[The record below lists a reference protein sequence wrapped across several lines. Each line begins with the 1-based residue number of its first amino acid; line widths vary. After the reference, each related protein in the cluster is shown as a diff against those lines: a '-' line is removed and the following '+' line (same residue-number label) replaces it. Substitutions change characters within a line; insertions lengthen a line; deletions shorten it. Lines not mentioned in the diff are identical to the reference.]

1 MRGIDIRNYFPPL
14 GSFKTIPHRI
24 AETKRPTIFANNS
37 PTTRKPVTCAT
48 NYIPGAIGKAG
59 TRNQDEEQSEDD
71 EESDDSSE
79 DDKDEDGSEDGSEDE
94 ESEEDDK
101 DEDGSEEDKDED
113 GSEEDT
119 EGDEGE
125 EAPLDTE
132 DSQDEEDHQDQDE
145 DEEDHL
151 EHKEVAPRKLLKRP
165 RVIPSDSGSDD

>member
-79 DDKDEDGSEDGSEDE
+79 DDKDEDGSE
-94 ESEEDDK
+94 
-101 DEDGSEEDKDED
+101 
-113 GSEEDT
+113 EDT